1 MGNSSSQSTFIIG
14 AGAAGLTTAYYLQK
28 RRIPFRILE
37 SRGPGSSWARYYDH
51 LRLHTRKSTISLPGL
66 AMPQSVP
73 AFPSGK
79 QYYAYLQQYA
89 EQFDF
94 PIETGVEVRRAAFE
108 KGWRLETSKG
118 TFETDTLIV
127 TTGIYGKPKRPYFAG
142 EEAFEGE
149 IVHSQQYET
158 PEAFRGQRVLVVGAG
173 NTGAGIAVAL
183 AETGIEIGIVVRS
196 GIQMVP
202 YPPNSWS
209 TKMLAWGSRTLP
221 DPIVNAALSQ
231 VRKDF
236 TDIGLPTPD
245 RPPNQIFPVVGFDLA
260 EQVKAGKVRPHPGIA
275 SLAERTVTFEDG
287 SEEEY
292 DTLILATGYK
302 PTLDFL
308 PEITLDEWGRVRQG
322 PPGLYTVG
330 FHYPAT
336 EPFLLAVQ
344 REAERVAEKV
354 ARGVSS
360 PHPTPR
366 EVLA

>member
-1 MGNSSSQSTFIIG
+1 MSNSRPQNPLIIG
-14 AGAAGLTTAYYLQK
+14 AGAAGLATAYYLQK
-28 RRIPFRILE
+28 RRVPFRILE
-37 SRGPGSSWARYYDH
+37 SRDPGSSWARYYDH
-51 LRLHTRKSTISLPGL
+51 LRLHTRKSTISLPGF
-66 AMPQSVP
+66 AMPESVP

-89 EQFDF
+89 EHFGF
-94 PIETGVEVRRAAFE
+94 PIEKGVEVRRAAFE
-108 KGWRLETSKG
+108 QGWRLETSRG

-127 TTGIYGKPKRPYFAG
+127 ATGIYGKPKRPYFAG
-142 EEAFEGE
+142 EEDFKGE
-149 IVHSQQYET
+149 IVHSQQYEA
-158 PEAFRGQRVLVVGAG
+158 PEAFLGRRVLVVGAG

-183 AETGIEIGIVVRS
+183 AGTGIETGIVVRS

-202 YPPNSWS
+202 CPPNSWS
-209 TKMLAWGSRTLP
+209 TKLLAWGSRTLP
-221 DPIVNAALSQ
+221 DFLTNAVLSS

-260 EQVKAGKVRPHPGIA
+260 EKVKAGKVRPHPGIA
-275 SLAERTVTFEDG
+275 RLAEQTVTFNDG

-292 DTLILATGYK
+292 DILILATGYK

-308 PEITLDEWGRVRQG
+308 AEITLDEKGRVRRA
-322 PPGLYTVG
+322 PPGLYTIG